1 MVRGNITMTDY
12 KTYIQSEAWK
22 AKARQRLE
30 IDNYKC
36 VMCGAEGTPWNGLQC
51 HHMNYKHLGSEDVDV
66 DIVTLC
72 DCCHRRVH
80 RLLHRVTDHRTGKR
94 GWTSELPTLVQKHV
108 LDLCGEL
115 IYINDQ
121 GNA

>member
-1 MVRGNITMTDY
+1 MTDY

-22 AKARQRLE
+22 AKAKQRLV
-30 IDNYKC
+30 IDGYRC
-36 VMCGAEGTPWNGLQC
+36 VMCGAEGTPWNSLQC

-80 RLLHRVTDHRTGKR
+80 RLMHRVTNSRTGQR
-94 GWTSELPTLVQKHV
+94 GWTTELPQLVQRHV
-108 LDLCGEL
+108 LDLCGEC
-115 IYINDQ
+115 IYLDGE
-121 GNA
+121 GNP